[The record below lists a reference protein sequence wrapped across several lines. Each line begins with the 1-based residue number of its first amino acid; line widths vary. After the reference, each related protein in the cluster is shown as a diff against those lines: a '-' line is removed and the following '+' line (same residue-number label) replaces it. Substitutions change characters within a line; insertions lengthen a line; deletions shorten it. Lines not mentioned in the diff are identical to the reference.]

1 MRVVLD
7 TNVLIS
13 AVLSRGSPPD
23 SILRAWRT
31 GSFELV
37 ISTPLLRE
45 LEKVLARPRIRR
57 RLRWSTDERTIFVA
71 ALSEGAVVVTPEE
84 ELRVI
89 QADVADNRVLEA
101 AVRAEADYIV
111 SGDRHLLELRSHEG
125 IRIVTPA
132 RFLAIIA
139 SRLT

>member
-1 MRVVLD
+1 MRAVLD

-13 AVLSRGSPPD
+13 TVLSHGSSPD

-45 LEKVLARPRIRR
+45 FEKVLARPRIRR

-71 ALSEGAVVVTPEE
+71 ALSEGALVVTPEE

-89 QADVADNRVLEA
+89 QADVADNRVQ
-101 AVRAEADYIV
+101 RPRC
-111 SGDRHLLELRSHEG
+111 GLRRTTSC
-125 IRIVTPA
+125 PA
-132 RFLAIIA
+132 TDTSLS
-139 SRLT
+139 SRVMKAFTS

>member
-23 SILRAWRT
+23 LILRAWRT

-57 RLRWSTDERTIFVA
+57 RLQWSTDERTIFVA
-71 ALSEGAVVVTPEE
+71 ALSEGALVVTPEE

-89 QADVADNRVLEA
+89 RADVADNRVLEA
-101 AVRAEADYIV
+101 AVRAEADFIV

>member
-7 TNVLIS
+7 TNVLVS

-57 RLRWSTDERTIFVA
+57 RFRWSTDERTIFVA
-71 ALSEGAVVVTPEE
+71 ALSEGALVVSPEE
-84 ELRVI
+84 ELRGI
-89 QADVADNRVLEA
+89 QADVVDNRVLEA
-101 AVRAEADYIV
+101 TVRAEAVYIV
-111 SGDRHLLELRSHEG
+111 SSDRHLLALRSHESV
-125 IRIVTPA
+125 RIVTPA

-139 SRLT
+139 SGLT